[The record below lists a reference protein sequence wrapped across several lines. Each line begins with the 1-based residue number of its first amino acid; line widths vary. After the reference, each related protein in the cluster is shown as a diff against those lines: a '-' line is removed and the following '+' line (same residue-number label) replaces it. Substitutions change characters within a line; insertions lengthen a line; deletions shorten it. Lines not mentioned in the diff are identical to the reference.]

1 MPAFM
6 IVFRTRTNVTV
17 VLGTNDLGK
26 VNERTMRYN
35 VKKCKH
41 ADYKCLL
48 NGTDIMMLKVRNIL
62 FLLVSIL

>member
-1 MPAFM
+1 MSAFM
-6 IVFRTRTNVTV
+6 IVFRTKTNVTV
-17 VLGTNDLGK
+17 VLGTNDLRK

-41 ADYKCLL
+41 ADYKSPL
-48 NGTDIMMLKVRNIL
+48 NGTDIMILKVRNIL

>member
-1 MPAFM
+1 MSAFM
-6 IVFRTRTNVTV
+6 IVFRKNTNVTV
-17 VLGTNDLGK
+17 ILGTNDLRN

-41 ADYKCLL
+41 ADYKCPF